1 MLYVGMGLGW
11 LDGMVIIG
19 QRYFESNFCAN
30 KNQPSFIHRKNKSHS
45 IGTKGRI

>member
-19 QRYFESNFCAN
+19 HRYSESNFCAN
-30 KNQPSFIHRKNKSHS
+30 KNQSSSIHRENKSHS
-45 IGTKGRI
+45 IGTKG